1 MKKSTST
8 FKILKSSW
16 GIWLQITGTSIPND
30 NTEHLFKVNLNKLN
44 LFPEELEYINSG
56 FEWIAP
62 IIEKKTLLKST
73 IEITKIQMILT
84 DYQKEG
90 LFYGIVFWL
99 SEHFNFEMPKFEYE
113 FDRKMNKYVFPELNE
128 IMK

>member
-30 NTEHLFKVNLNKLN
+30 NKEHLFKVNLNKLN